1 MPALAPLLAHRRVL
15 GAADRRHGEVAG
27 DADVAA
33 DAFAD
38 VLRTP
43 LLDLPGEERIGDRRT
58 RAADQIDQAL
68 PDDRHHSIG
77 RRVPPDRDHRLRG
90 QALDAF
96 DEGLVSALG
105 SEARGHRIVLPARQD
120 QIPQI
125 GKLGEKSDRVLGL
138 RLLEPV
144 RPEQLVHGNPAGNRA
159 GIAHCLAGVDQHLLE
174 ETDAVL
180 ERPAVLVGALVVPA
194 GKEVVQKGQG
204 MSGVD
209 VDQVEPGTTGAQRRR
224 PVPAPKVPD
233 VALVH
238 RTRLDRIVGV
248 RHDRQG
254 GRRHRHLAAVGI
266 RGVHSVVGELDSR
279 ERPEFVNPV
288 RHARQ
293 HRDIAVVPQPQ
304 LDERGDVRGMVKLD
318 LLGAHHRPAA
328 LRLHPAHPRERG
340 GIAVAH
346 AVAVRDLVEA
356 VLRGHRADGDRLEQ
370 DVVPWITS
378 RVAGHCR
385 PPAPIR
391 IPGGR
396 NRRRARTL
404 R

>member
-1 MPALAPLLAHRRVL
+1 MLQPMHSRMSSGRPSSIFL
-15 GAADRRHGEVAG
+15 GRNGSAIDG
-27 DADVAA
+27 
-33 DAFAD
+33 
-38 VLRTP
+38 
-43 LLDLPGEERIGDRRT
+43 
-58 RAADQIDQAL
+58 RAQPMRSTSPFL
-68 PDDRHHSIG
+68 HDRHHPIG

-90 QALDAF
+90 QTLDAF
-96 DEGLVSALG
+96 DEGLVPALG

-125 GKLGEKSDRVLGL
+125 GKLREKSDRVLGL

-144 RPEQLVHGNPAGNRA
+144 RAEQLVHGNPARNRA
-159 GIAHCLAGVDQHLLE
+159 GIAHRLAGFDQDLLQQ
-174 ETDAVL
+174 TDPVL

-194 GKEVVQKGQG
+194 GKKMLQKGQG

-209 VDQVEPGTTGAQRRR
+209 VDQVESGAAGAQRRG

-233 VALVH
+233 VALRH
-238 RTRLDRIVGV
+238 RTGLDRIVGE

-254 GRRHRHLAAVGI
+254 GRRHRHLSAVEI
-266 RGVHSVVGELDSR
+266 RGVHSVVGELDTC

-288 RHARQ
+288 RHARK
-293 HRDIAVVPQPQ
+293 HRDVAVVPQPQ
-304 LDERGDVRGMVKLD
+304 LDERGDVRGMVKLY
-318 LLGAHHRPAA
+318 LLGAHNRPAT
-328 LRLHPAHPRERG
+328 LRLHPPHPRERG
-340 GIAVAH
+340 RVAVAH

-356 VLRGHRADGDRLEQ
+356 VLRGHRADGDRLEK
-370 DVVPWITS
+370 DVVAGITS

-404 R
+404 RRVRVDA